1 MIRKVTMHL
10 AQQKQSVK
18 EGVYSIMGGHI
29 LNYEAK
35 EILNQGIAQ
44 GIEQGITQGIEQGIT
59 QGEEIATERDI
70 IEGIK
75 RAINKQ
81 RLSLADAMDYMDIPV
96 EQKGRYEKIFLE
108 TYPEIYQAD

>member
-18 EGVYSIMGGHI
+18 EGVYSIMGGHV

-44 GIEQGITQGIEQGIT
+44 GITQGIT

-70 IEGIK
+70 IDGIK

>member
-1 MIRKVTMHL
+1 MYQTEMILQMIRKVTMHL

-35 EILNQGIAQ
+35 DILN
-44 GIEQGITQGIEQGIT
+44 QGIT

-108 TYPEIYQAD
+108 TYPEIYQAE